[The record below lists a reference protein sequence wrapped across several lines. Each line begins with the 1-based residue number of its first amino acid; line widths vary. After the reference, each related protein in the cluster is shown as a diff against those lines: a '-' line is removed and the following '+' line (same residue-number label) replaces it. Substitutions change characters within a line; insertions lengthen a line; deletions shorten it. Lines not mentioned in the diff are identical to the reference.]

1 MKRIPVCG
9 LMTALLLGGCQTA
22 KVGPKALR
30 TFQGAYNEAI
40 TMNKDEQLL
49 QNIVRLRYRDN
60 PVFLEVNK
68 ITQTND
74 MGDSGGFGLEKVF
87 AAHPAEHKYTGTMK
101 PSVGVTGKNQ
111 SVIDFVELKGKDF
124 VQKMLLPIQLPIVTS
139 MLESGWRPERV
150 FNLCV
155 QRVNHLYNAP
165 TAGASTP
172 HFAPEYKRF
181 YRWTELLTRL
191 YRAHVLEFGEKPET
205 NFSDQFMRINDNPIF
220 KKELTEFRALAGLDP
235 QTNWIKIKENF
246 NDMGSGKLTV
256 RCRPLLSML
265 FLLSQGVDVPEA
277 EREAGLVTTTKNL
290 DGTDFDWS
298 DISCR
303 LLNVHFSE
311 TSSKT
316 RPAGAYVACRYR
328 GKWFYIKDNDTESKA
343 TFLLMTQIFTL
354 QSAATYRK
362 TEPTLV
368 IAGH

>member
-1 MKRIPVCG
+1 MKRFSVCG

-30 TFQGAYNEAI
+30 SFQGAYNQAI
-40 TMNKDEQLL
+40 TTNEDEQLL

-74 MGDSGGFGLEKVF
+74 FGNSNSLGLEKVF
-87 AAHPAEHKYTGTMK
+87 LAGANGGKYTGTLK
-101 PSVGVTGKNQ
+101 PSLGASGKNQ
-111 SVIDFVELKGKDF
+111 SIIEFGKLKGKAL
-124 VQKMLLPIQLPIVTS
+124 VQMLFTPIQLPIVMS
-139 MLESGWRPERV
+139 MLQSGWRPERV
-150 FNLCV
+150 FDLCV

-191 YRAHVLEFGEKPET
+191 YRGHVLEFGEKPET
-205 NFSDQFMRINDNPIF
+205 NFSDLFMKVNEISVF
-220 KKELTEFRALAGLDP
+220 KKEIEEFKALAGLDP
-235 QTNWIKIKENF
+235 DSSWFKLKDNLV
-246 NDMGSGKLTV
+246 DVSSSKLTI

-265 FLLSQGVDVPEA
+265 FLLSQGVDVPDSD
-277 EREAGLVTTTKNL
+277 REAGLVTTTKNL
-290 DGTDFDWS
+290 DGSDFDWS

-311 TSSKT
+311 SSSKM
-316 RPAGAYVACRYR
+316 RPADAYVACRYR
-328 GKWFYIKDNDTESKA
+328 GKWFYVKDDDSESKA
-343 TFLLMTQIFTL
+343 TFLLMTQIFAL

-362 TEPTLV
+362 TQPTIV

>member
-1 MKRIPVCG
+1 MKRISVSG
-9 LMTALLLGGCQTA
+9 LVAALLLGGCQTA

-40 TMNKDEQLL
+40 TVNKDEQLL

-74 MGDSGGFGLEKVF
+74 LGNSGGLGWDKIIT
-87 AAHPAEHKYTGTMK
+87 AGDGKYTGTMK
-101 PSVGVTGKNQ
+101 PSLGASGKNQ
-111 SVIDFVELKGKDF
+111 SVIDFGELKGKDF
-124 VQKMLLPIQLPIVTS
+124 VQKMLTPIQLPIVMS

-191 YRAHVLEFGEKPET
+191 YRAHVLEFGDKPET
-205 NFSDQFMRINDNPIF
+205 NFSDMFMRVSEIPVF
-220 KKELTEFRALAGLDP
+220 KKEIAEFKALAELDS
-235 QTNWIKIKENF
+235 QSDWYKIKDNF
-246 NDMGSGKLTV
+246 ADMGPSKLTV

-265 FLLSQGVDVPEA
+265 FLLSQGVDVPEE

-311 TSSKT
+311 SSSKT

>member
-1 MKRIPVCG
+1 MKRISVCG

-68 ITQTND
+68 INQTND
-74 MGDSGGFGLEKVF
+74 LGNGGSFGFEKIFLSGGG
-87 AAHPAEHKYTGTMK
+87 KYTGTMK
-101 PSVGVTGKNQ
+101 PSVSASGKNQ
-111 SVIDFVELKGKDF
+111 SLLEFGELKGKDF
-124 VQKMLLPIQLPIVTS
+124 VQKMLTPIQLPIVMS

-191 YRAHVLEFGEKPET
+191 YRGHVLEFGDKPGT
-205 NFSDQFMRINDNPIF
+205 NFSDMYMKFNDVPVF
-220 KKELTEFRALAGLDP
+220 KKEIEEFKSLANLDL
-235 QTNWIKIKENF
+235 NADWIKIKSNF
-246 NDMGSGKLTV
+246 ADMGSSKLTV

-277 EREAGLVTTTKNL
+277 ERKAGFVTTTKNL

-311 TSSKT
+311 SSSRT
-316 RPAGAYVACRYR
+316 RPEGAYVACRYR
-328 GKWFYIKDNDTESKA
+328 GKWFYIKDNDSESKA

>member
-1 MKRIPVCG
+1 MKRISVCG

-40 TMNKDEQLL
+40 TINKDEQLL

-74 MGDSGGFGLEKVF
+74 MGSEGSFGLDKVF
-87 AAHPAEHKYTGTMK
+87 MDAAKYTGTAK
-101 PSVGVTGKNQ
+101 PSIKATGKNQ

-124 VQKMLLPIQLPIVTS
+124 VQKMLMPIQLPIVMS
-139 MLESGWRPERV
+139 MLEAGWRPERV

-155 QRVNHLYNAP
+155 QRVNGVYNAP

-191 YRAHVLEFGEKPET
+191 YRGHVLEFGDKPNT
-205 NFSDQFMRINDNPIF
+205 NFSDMFMQINEDPIF
-220 KKELTEFRALAGLDP
+220 KKEIAEFKSLAGLDP
-235 QTNWIKIKENF
+235 NSSWFKVKDNF
-246 NDMGSGKLTV
+246 TDMSPSKLMV

-290 DGTDFDWS
+290 DGSDFDWS
-298 DISCR
+298 VISCK

-311 TSSKT
+311 ASGKT
-316 RPAGAYVACRYR
+316 RPEGAYVACRYR
-328 GKWFYIKDNDTESKA
+328 GKWFYIKDSDTESKA

>member
-1 MKRIPVCG
+1 MKRISVSG
-9 LMTALLLGGCQTA
+9 LLAALLLGGCQTA

-74 MGDSGGFGLEKVF
+74 LGNSGGLSWDKIINGGGG
-87 AAHPAEHKYTGTMK
+87 KYTGTMK
-101 PSVGVTGKNQ
+101 SSLSASGKNQ

-124 VQKMLLPIQLPIVTS
+124 VEKMLLPIQLPIVTS

-191 YRAHVLEFGEKPET
+191 YRAHVLEFGQKPGT
-205 NFSDQFMRINDNPIF
+205 NFSDQFMKINENPVF
-220 KKELTEFRALAGLDP
+220 KKELAEFRTLANLDP
-235 QTNWIKIKENF
+235 ETNWFKIKENF
-246 NDMGSGKLTV
+246 NDMGSAKLTV

-265 FLLSQGVDVPEA
+265 FLLSQGVDVPEE

-311 TSSKT
+311 NSSKT
-316 RPAGAYVACRYR
+316 RPADAYVACRYR